1 MRSGGRIQPNWP
13 GFRRQI
19 AIFGSLA
26 VFSAAVAHL
35 LGLSAGIPSLLIGI
49 GVVAAFSVLLNRAP
63 GLDSH
68 RRRDN

>member
-1 MRSGGRIQPNWP
+1 MKSSGRPQLNWP

-26 VFSAAVAHL
+26 VFSAVGTHL
-35 LGLSAGIPSLLIGI
+35 VGLSAGITSLLIGI
-49 GVVAAFSVLLNRAP
+49 GVVAAFSVLFNRAP

-68 RRRDN
+68 RRNRN